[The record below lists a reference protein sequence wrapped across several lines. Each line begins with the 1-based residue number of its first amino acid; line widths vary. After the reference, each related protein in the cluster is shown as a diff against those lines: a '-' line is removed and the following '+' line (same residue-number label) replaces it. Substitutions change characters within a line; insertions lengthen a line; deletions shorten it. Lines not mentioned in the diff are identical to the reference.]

1 MTYRARCVGK
11 KRRMQAK
18 ARPEWWQH
26 VGFMTT
32 PAGNGAHHEL
42 RDIFDA
48 QAREFEAR
56 RAAFEA
62 LHRRVLEDHAEGF
75 TWVTASDGE
84 GGSALVPMRDGEHMI
99 GFAKGEP

>member
-1 MTYRARCVGK
+1 MTYRARCLGK

-32 PAGNGAHHEL
+32 PAG
-42 RDIFDA
+42 
-48 QAREFEAR
+48 
-56 RAAFEA
+56 
-62 LHRRVLEDHAEGF
+62 GF

-84 GGSALVPMRDGEHMI
+84 GGSAPVPMRDGEHMI